1 MKSQSLS
8 YLVWLA
14 SDKSGQFVGHVC
26 TLEGALAIVKTDAAH
41 HFRTANLSYRGDR
54 DTITARDESGA
65 ERTYRLSQCDHP
77 VPDSETLTAE
87 VAATDVRSSDGDSDL
102 PVQVVVDKHG
112 EILLQTRGT
121 RTPMT
126 KDQLLALV
134 DQILSTIRA
143 DRARVLTEQNSSV
156 SGGVR

>member
-8 YLVWLA
+8 YLVRLA

-26 TLEGALAIVKTDAAH
+26 TLEGALAIVKTDAAR

-54 DTITARDESGA
+54 DTITARDEAGA
-65 ERTYRLSQCDHP
+65 ERTYRLSQCDQP

-87 VAATDVRSSDGDSDL
+87 VAATDVQSSDGDSDL
-102 PVQVVVDKHG
+102 PVQVVVDEHG
-112 EILLQTRGT
+112 EMTLQTRGT

-126 KDQLLALV
+126 ESQFFVLS
-134 DQILSTIRA
+134 DQILTMIRA
-143 DRARVLTEQNSSV
+143 ARALYVQSEQNSALD
-156 SGGVR
+156 GAL